1 MANIRIL
8 LRMRRL
14 YAGSAQKS
22 IVLFTSFVGAI
33 CGSSS
38 HRIRSSLLSQVVP
51 PGRSECNNVDLSQWS
66 TSLVNV
72 SPIILSSTAASA
84 ICTRGGA
91 VDDDPQRRRGRD
103 YYDDG
108 KRLPPRGRE
117 DGDRPGGGDARRGN
131 GPSRPQQGDRDGR
144 VRGNNRYD
152 MDTDRS
158 GRNREYRDNDRS
170 NTSREYKDENKRGN
184 YDEWDRGGERN
195 PRNYKSIDSDR
206 SSSTSTAMDDGKK
219 KKWFSMKKDK
229 TKKSIDEKQTE
240 FNPQSAS
247 TIPPPPP
254 PPPSNDAFSSSVE
267 INPAETER
275 IPINYY
281 L

>member
-51 PGRSECNNVDLSQWS
+51 PGRSECNVDLSQWS

-184 YDEWDRGGERN
+184 YDEWDRGGEHN

-267 INPAETER
+267 INPAETEP